1 MNLELLGPNESV
13 EPYARAIARAFVG
26 YPVMQR
32 AFCDSP
38 GNQEDWIFEMV
49 KRSAEARRAA
59 GLKIPLVKVGD
70 RVAAGANLFLPGNEA
85 PEGQRDWFTEFLK
98 TAGPSAIDFFPRFI
112 QTLETIDLPKPSAYL
127 VMIGVDPDFQ
137 GQGVG
142 KKLIDYCFDLANENP
157 ENQGMGLDT
166 QDIKNTHIYR
176 RCGFDVVEEKSL
188 DDMPIYVMWRPR

>member
-1 MNLELLGPNESV
+1 MTPALLQPDDPI

-49 KRSAEARRAA
+49 KRSAQARMSS
-59 GLKIPLVKVGD
+59 GFKVPYLKIGD
-70 RVAAGANLFLPGNEA
+70 RVAAGANLHLPGNEQT
-85 PEGQRDWFTEFLK
+85 GIQSDWFTEFLK
-98 TAGPSAIDFFPRFI
+98 TAGPSAIQFFPRFI
-112 QTLETIDLPKPSAYL
+112 EAVETIDLPKPSAYL
-127 VMIGVDPDFQ
+127 VMIGVHPDFQ

-142 KKLIDYCFDLANENP
+142 KALIDYCFELANENP
-157 ENQGMGLDT
+157 DNQGMGLDT

-176 RCGFDVVEEKSL
+176 RCGFEVVDEKNV